1 MIDFLKNILEHI
13 FESERLGGK
22 ARSGKWSSVRRD
34 YLILHPDCEA
44 CGRKP
49 SLLKPTECHHILP
62 FNLHPELE
70 LSSHNLIAVCRD
82 CHLTLAHLRSFK
94 SYDKDI
100 RKNAAELLAR
110 IKARP

>member
-1 MIDFLKNILEHI
+1 MRDFLQNLRERI

-22 ARSGKWSSVRRD
+22 ASSWKWSSVRRD

-44 CGRKP
+44 CGKKP
-49 SLLKPTECHHILP
+49 TLLKPTECHHILP

-70 LSSHNLIAVCRD
+70 LSSQNLIAVCRD

-94 SYDKDI
+94 SYNKDI
-100 RKNAAELLAR
+100 RQDAATLLLKIKN
-110 IKARP
+110 RP